1 MGWIE
6 WVCVVAILVLIGI
19 AFKRIGLA
27 VEENIPQKLKEIS
40 NQLENMNKRI
50 DEIEEKINKGK

>member
-1 MGWIE
+1 MDWIGWI
-6 WVCVVAILVLIGI
+6 CVVAILVLIGI

-27 VEENIPQKLKEIS
+27 VEEHIPRKLEEIS
-40 NQLENMNKRI
+40 NQLENMDKRI